1 MLNQTVVAIDKTEKL
16 IPMHRTAYIYLLIT
30 AFLWGGNAV
39 AGKFAVG
46 HVSPMLLTV
55 LRWLFAFLIVVA
67 FSNRQLQQDWHVLR
81 KHLVLLAALGGF
93 GFTVFN
99 MALYSALNYTS
110 AINVTIE
117 QAGIP
122 MVIFIANLLLFGT
135 KVRLGQ
141 IFGFSLSLIGVALT
155 AGHGSLA
162 NLSSLKVNFGDA
174 LMLIAILVYSGYT
187 VALRFRPEIN
197 WQSLMAAMTFFA
209 FLTAVPF
216 AIWEWNTGAAVLPDT
231 TGWAVIIYTAVLP
244 SIAAQ
249 VLFIK
254 GVEYIGA
261 NRAGLFINA
270 VPIFGTFL
278 AVFLLGE
285 AFQPY
290 HAVALVLVLGGI
302 WIAELSG
309 RKHAAL
315 SADAAP

>member
-1 MLNQTVVAIDKTEKL
+1 
-16 IPMHRTAYIYLLIT
+16 MHRTAYIYLLIT

-46 HVSPMLLTV
+46 HISPMLLTV
-55 LRWLFAFLIVVA
+55 LRWLFAFLIVA
-67 FSNRQLQQDWHVLR
+67 IISNRQLRQDWPVLR
-81 KHLVLLAALGGF
+81 KYMPLLAALGAF
-93 GFTVFN
+93 GFTFFN

-122 MVIFIANLLLFGT
+122 MVIFIANLILFGT
-135 KVRLGQ
+135 RVRLGQ
-141 IFGFSLSLIGVALT
+141 VLGFSLSLIGVALT
-155 AGHGSLA
+155 AGHGDLASL
-162 NLSSLKVNFGDA
+162 SGLKVNLGDA

-187 VALRFRPEIN
+187 VALRFRPELN

-216 AIWEWNTGAAVLPDT
+216 AFWEWQVGAAMLPDT
-231 TGWAVIIYTAVLP
+231 PGWTVVIYTAVLP
-244 SIAAQ
+244 SIVAQ

-290 HAVALVLVLGGI
+290 HAVALILVLGGI

-309 RKHAAL
+309 RKHATV
-315 SADAAP
+315 SPDIAP

>member
-1 MLNQTVVAIDKTEKL
+1 
-16 IPMHRTAYIYLLIT
+16 MHRTAYIYLLIT

-46 HVSPMLLTV
+46 HISPMLLTV
-55 LRWLFAFLIVVA
+55 LRWLFAFLIVVMI
-67 FSNRQLQQDWHVLR
+67 SNRQLRLDWPVLR
-81 KHLVLLAALGGF
+81 KHLPLLAALGAF
-93 GFTVFN
+93 GFTFFN

-122 MVIFIANLLLFGT
+122 MVIFVANLLLFGT
-135 KVRLGQ
+135 RVRSGQ
-141 IFGFSLSLIGVALT
+141 VLGFSLSLVGVALT
-155 AGHGSLA
+155 AGHGDLASLSGLEV
-162 NLSSLKVNFGDA
+162 NLGDA

-187 VALRFRPEIN
+187 VALRFRPELN

-209 FLTAVPF
+209 FLTAIPF
-216 AIWEWNTGAAVLPDT
+216 AIWEWRTGAARVPDM
-231 TGWAVIIYTAVLP
+231 TGWIVVIYTAVLP
-244 SIAAQ
+244 SIVAQ

-278 AVFLLGE
+278 AVFLLSE
-285 AFQPY
+285 TFQLY
-290 HAVALVLVLGGI
+290 HAVALILVLGGI

-309 RKHAAL
+309 RKHAGV
-315 SADAAP
+315 SADAAS

>member
-1 MLNQTVVAIDKTEKL
+1 
-16 IPMHRTAYIYLLIT
+16 MHRTAYIYLLIT

-46 HVSPMLLTV
+46 HISPMLLTL
-55 LRWLFAFLIVVA
+55 LRWLLAFLFVLA
-67 FSNRQLQQDWHVLR
+67 LSNKQLRRDWPVLR
-81 KHLVLLAALGGF
+81 SHLPLLAALGGF
-93 GFTVFN
+93 GFTFFN

-117 QAGIP
+117 QAGVP

-135 KVRLGQ
+135 RIRAGQ
-141 IFGFSLSLIGVALT
+141 VIGFSLSLVGVALT
-155 AGHGSLA
+155 AGHGDLRS
-162 NLSSLKVNFGDA
+162 LSSLQVNLGDA

-187 VALRFRPEIN
+187 VALRYRPEVN
-197 WQSLMAAMTFFA
+197 WQSLMTVMTFFA

-216 AIWEWNTGAAVLPDT
+216 ALWEWRAGATMLPDSI
-231 TGWAVIIYTAVLP
+231 GWTVVLYTAVFP

-278 AVFLLGE
+278 AVVLLGE
-285 AFQPY
+285 NFQLY
-290 HAVALVLVLGGI
+290 HVVALALVLGGI

-309 RKHAAL
+309 RKQTVL
-315 SADAAP
+315 SEDAAP

>member
-1 MLNQTVVAIDKTEKL
+1 MLRPAVVAIVPTGKL
-16 IPMHRTAYIYLLIT
+16 SFMHRTAYIFLLIT

-46 HVSPMLLTV
+46 HISPMLLTL
-55 LRWLFAFLIVVA
+55 LRWLLAFLFVAA
-67 FSNRQLQQDWHVLR
+67 FSHKQMRRDWHNLR
-81 KHLVLLAALGGF
+81 AHLPFLAALGAF
-93 GFTVFN
+93 GFTFFN

-122 MVIFIANLLLFGT
+122 MFIFVANLLLFGT
-135 KVRLGQ
+135 RVRIGQ
-141 IFGFSLSLIGVALT
+141 VAGFSLSLVGVALT
-155 AGHGSLA
+155 AGHGDFRTLA
-162 NLSSLKVNFGDA
+162 GLNVNLGDA

-197 WQSLMAAMTFFA
+197 WQSLMTVMTFFA
-209 FLTAVPF
+209 FLTAIPF
-216 AIWEWNTGAAVLPDT
+216 AVWEWQVGAAMLPDL
-231 TGWAVIIYTAVLP
+231 TGWMVVIYTAVLP
-244 SIAAQ
+244 SIVAQ

-261 NRAGLFINA
+261 NRTGLFINA
-270 VPIFGTFL
+270 VPIFGTLL
-278 AVFLLGE
+278 AVILLGE
-285 AFQPY
+285 DFQFY

-315 SADAAP
+315 SRDAAP

>member
-1 MLNQTVVAIDKTEKL
+1 MNRKAYLFLLT
-16 IPMHRTAYIYLLIT
+16 TAL
-30 AFLWGGNAV
+30 LWGGNAV

-46 HVSPMLLTV
+46 HISPMLLTL
-55 LRWLFAFLIVVA
+55 LRWFLAFLLIACISV
-67 FSNRQLQQDWHVLR
+67 RPIMRDWKEIKPHIP
-81 KHLVLLAALGGF
+81 LLAALGAF
-93 GFTVFN
+93 GFTFFN

-122 MVIFIANLLLFGT
+122 MVIFLTNLLVFGT
-135 KVRLGQ
+135 RVRPGQ

-155 AGHGSLA
+155 AGHGNFARLASLD
-162 NLSSLKVNFGDA
+162 VNFGDA
-174 LMLIAILVYSGYT
+174 LMISAVLLYSGYT
-187 VALRFRPEIN
+187 VALRFRPSIN
-197 WQSLMAAMTFFA
+197 WQSLMTVMTFFA

-216 AIWEWNTGAAVLPDT
+216 TIWEWHSGAMNPPDLTGTMVVL
-231 TGWAVIIYTAVLP
+231 YTAVFP
-244 SIAAQ
+244 SLAAQ

-270 VPIFGTFL
+270 VPIFGTLL
-278 AVFLLGE
+278 AVALLGE
-285 AFQPY
+285 DFQIY

-309 RKHAAL
+309 RKHARANEAGI
-315 SADAAP
+315 S